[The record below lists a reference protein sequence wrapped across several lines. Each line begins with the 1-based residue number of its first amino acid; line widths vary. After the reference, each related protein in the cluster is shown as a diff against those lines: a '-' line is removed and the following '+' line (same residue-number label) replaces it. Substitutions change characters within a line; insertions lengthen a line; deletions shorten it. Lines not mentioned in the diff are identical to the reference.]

1 MMKKIIWLSITL
13 IAPLPAATITIP
25 SFDRGWVE
33 DNGGTGSNQNYL
45 AGALI
50 EGRQEW
56 RNWFVFDLAN
66 VSDFQSATLRLEL
79 PIVDIGSSYRTD
91 TNFEI
96 YQVFQVETSPSSLLQ
111 RTGGLEVF
119 DDLGTGINYGT
130 VSVSQSDV
138 GSFIEIP
145 LNASAIRDAAEAQ
158 GLFAIGGAITSI
170 SPEEDV
176 EDFVFGRTE
185 DFHITQLVVVIPE
198 TTTTLSLV
206 LASLGLFFRRI
217 RK

>member
-1 MMKKIIWLSITL
+1 M
-13 IAPLPAATITIP
+13 
-25 SFDRGWVE
+25 
-33 DNGGTGSNQNYL
+33 
-45 AGALI
+45 
-50 EGRQEW
+50 
-56 RNWFVFDLAN
+56 
-66 VSDFQSATLRLEL
+66 
-79 PIVDIGSSYRTD
+79 
-91 TNFEI
+91 
-96 YQVFQVETSPSSLLQ
+96 
-111 RTGGLEVF
+111 
-119 DDLGTGINYGT
+119 
-130 VSVSQSDV
+130 SQSDV